1 MAELDDVRLSKS
13 GPEVEPPEPPS
24 SRPWFLFAAGAAAL
38 VVLIVAG
45 YVYFRGSTLPEDSAR
60 TETEQVV
67 PPRAGAG
74 RLPAEPGED
83 IPLPPLDETDALVRE
98 LVSRLSSHPRVAAW
112 LTTDQLVRN
121 FTLVV
126 VNIADGHTPA
136 PRLRPLVP
144 AGKFEVLPR
153 DGQSAIDPRAFERY
167 NGHAAAV
174 SGIDARGAARLYATL
189 KPRLDEAYNEL
200 GAPHGDIDTALERA
214 IARLLQTPIVDGPIA
229 VEPAGAL
236 FKYADPRLESLSPAQ
251 KQLLRMG
258 PTNVRIVQ
266 AKLREVAR
274 YLGIPNP

>member
-1 MAELDDVRLSKS
+1 VAELDDIRLSRS
-13 GPEVEPPEPPS
+13 APEVEPPGQS
-24 SRPWFLFAAGAAAL
+24 SRPWLLFAAGAVAL

-45 YVYFRGSTLPEDSAR
+45 YLYFRRSATPDDTVR

-67 PPRAGAG
+67 APRPGA
-74 RLPAEPGED
+74 RLPAEPGEN
-83 IPLPPLDETDALVRE
+83 IPLPPLDQTDALVRE

-112 LTTDQLVRN
+112 LTTDQLIRN
-121 FTLVV
+121 FTLVA

-144 AGKFEVLPR
+144 AGKFDVVSREGR
-153 DGQSAIDPRAFERY
+153 AFIDARAFERY
-167 NGHAAAV
+167 DGHAAAV

-200 GAPHGDIDTALERA
+200 GAPHGDIDTTLERA

-236 FKYADPRLESLSPAQ
+236 FRYADPRLESLSPAQ

-258 PTNVRIVQ
+258 PANVRIVQ
-266 AKLREVAR
+266 AKLREVSHH
-274 YLGIPNP
+274 LGIPKP